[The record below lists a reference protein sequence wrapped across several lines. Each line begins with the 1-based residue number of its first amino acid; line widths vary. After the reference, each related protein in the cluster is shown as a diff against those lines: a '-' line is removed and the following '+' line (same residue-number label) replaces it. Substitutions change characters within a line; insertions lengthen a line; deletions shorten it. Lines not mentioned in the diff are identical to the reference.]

1 MARLLENVR
10 ILDLSQYEAGP
21 YATMLLAD
29 MGAETIKIEPLWGEA
44 LRAAPPLIGGESA
57 FFMFYNRDK
66 KSMALNLK
74 DPKGVEVFKE
84 LVRHTDVVFENFTP
98 GVMDNLGIGY
108 ETLKEIKPDIIF
120 VSVSGFGQDGPY
132 SKRPSFDLIAQAMS
146 GIISLTGE
154 RVGRPVPVADYIGDS
169 VPALYATIAVLSAL
183 YHRKVTGEGQR
194 VDVAQ
199 TDTLFSI
206 LVSPATY
213 PANRRTAYGTV
224 QSHPTV
230 IYDMYRAMDGH
241 VVICAPMGNIFD
253 RLKKVLGME
262 DVDHEKVKQWAS
274 ERTVDEIV
282 KTLVDA
288 KVPVAP
294 VLDIENSLENA
305 HAKAREIVATVNH
318 PQAGS
323 VKMPNF
329 PVKFSK
335 TPVKIRSPSPSL
347 GQHTE
352 ETLSSLLNYS
362 KEQIARLR
370 EERII

>member
-29 MGAETIKIEPLWGEA
+29 MGAEVIKIEPLWGEA

-57 FFMFYNRDK
+57 FFMFYNRNK
-66 KSMALNLK
+66 KGMALNLK
-74 DPKGVEVFKE
+74 DPRGVEIFKE
-84 LVRHTDVVFENFTP
+84 LVRHADVVFENFTP

-108 ETLKEIKPDIIF
+108 ETLKEIKPDLIF

-154 RVGRPVPVADYIGDS
+154 RIGQPVPVADYIGDS

-183 YHRKVTGEGQR
+183 YHRKVAGEGQR

-199 TDTLFSI
+199 VDTLFSI
-206 LVSPATY
+206 LVSPTTF

-335 TPVKIRSPSPSL
+335 TPVKVRSPSPSL

>member
-1 MARLLENVR
+1 MSRLLENVR

-29 MGAETIKIEPLWGEA
+29 MGAEVIKIEPPWGEA
-44 LRAAPPLIGGESA
+44 LRGAPPLIGGESV
-57 FFMFYNRDK
+57 FFMFHNRDK

-74 DPKGVEVFKE
+74 DQRGVEIFKE
-84 LVRHTDVVFENFTP
+84 LTRQADVVFENFTP
-98 GVMDNLGIGY
+98 WVMDSLGIGY

-169 VPALYATIAVLSAL
+169 VPALYATIAVLAAL
-183 YHRKVTGEGQR
+183 YHRKATGEGQR

-199 TDTLFSI
+199 VDTLFSV
-206 LVSPATY
+206 LVSSVTFPASG
-213 PANRRTAYGTV
+213 RTAYGTV
-224 QSHPTV
+224 RAHPTV
-230 IYDMYRAMDGH
+230 IYDMYRAKDGY
-241 VVICAPMGNIFD
+241 VVICAPMGSVFD
-253 RLKKVLGME
+253 RLKGALGLE
-262 DVDHEKVKQWAS
+262 DVDHEKVERWAS
-274 ERTVDEIV
+274 ERTVEEIV
-282 KTLVDA
+282 NIMVAA

-294 VLDIENSLENA
+294 VLDIEESIESV
-305 HAKAREIVATVNH
+305 HAKAREIMATVDH
-318 PQAGS
+318 PKAGS

-329 PVKFSK
+329 PLRFSK
-335 TPVKIRSPSPSL
+335 TPIKIRTPSPTL

-352 ETLSSLLNYS
+352 EILSSLLHYS
-362 KEQIARLR
+362 AEQIAKLK
-370 EERII
+370 EERVI

>member
-1 MARLLENVR
+1 MAQLLENVR

-206 LVSPATY
+206 LVSPATF
-213 PANRRTAYGTV
+213 PVNRRTAYGTV
-224 QSHPTV
+224 QSHPAV
-230 IYDMYRAMDGH
+230 IYDMYRATDGH

-253 RLKKVLGME
+253 RLKKVLRME
-262 DVDHEKVKQWAS
+262 GVDHEKVKQWAS

-282 KTLVDA
+282 KILVDA